1 MNKIDYGFY
10 EVNLF
15 EGEMNSDWFL
25 KINPK
30 ASFEPSLISGR
41 PFCPIETG
49 FNSTGVKSN
58 RQGSVPTMT
67 IDNKAGFH
75 TDALNLFLISLI
87 VSYNKMKTISADKCL
102 LCWSQAQNWT
112 IQRFQAIC

>member
-30 ASFEPSLISGR
+30 ASFEPILISGR
-41 PFCPIETG
+41 PFRPTETG
-49 FNSTGVKSN
+49 FNSTGV
-58 RQGSVPTMT
+58 
-67 IDNKAGFH
+67 
-75 TDALNLFLISLI
+75 
-87 VSYNKMKTISADKCL
+87 
-102 LCWSQAQNWT
+102 
-112 IQRFQAIC
+112 

>member
-30 ASFEPSLISGR
+30 ASFSHSFYIRL
-41 PFCPIETG
+41 
-49 FNSTGVKSN
+49 VLLKL
-58 RQGSVPTMT
+58 GS
-67 IDNKAGFH
+67 IRLRLKAIYR
-75 TDALNLFLISLI
+75 DR
-87 VSYNKMKTISADKCL
+87 Y
-102 LCWSQAQNWT
+102 QQ
-112 IQRFQAIC
+112 

>member
-1 MNKIDYGFY
+1 MNFKVMAEMNKIDYGFY

-30 ASFEPSLISGR
+30 ASFESILISGR
-41 PFCPIETG
+41 PFWPSWRV
-49 FNSTGVKSN
+49 NSTEVKSN
-58 RQGSVPTMT
+58 QQGSVPTMT

-75 TDALNLFLISLI
+75 TDALSLFLIGCHRFSLI
-87 VSYNKMKTISADKCL
+87 
-102 LCWSQAQNWT
+102 
-112 IQRFQAIC
+112 RG

>member
-30 ASFEPSLISGR
+30 ASFEPISDWS
-41 PFCPIETG
+41 
-49 FNSTGVKSN
+49 NVKG
-58 RQGSVPTMT
+58 QFDWG
-67 IDNKAGFH
+67 
-75 TDALNLFLISLI
+75 
-87 VSYNKMKTISADKCL
+87 
-102 LCWSQAQNWT
+102 
-112 IQRFQAIC
+112 

>member
-30 ASFEPSLISGR
+30 ASFSHSFIS
-41 PFCPIETG
+41 
-49 FNSTGVKSN
+49 
-58 RQGSVPTMT
+58 
-67 IDNKAGFH
+67 DW
-75 TDALNLFLISLI
+75 FL
-87 VSYNKMKTISADKCL
+87 
-102 LCWSQAQNWT
+102 
-112 IQRFQAIC
+112 